1 MAASLSGSWT
11 CALLYPVRFSDNWPP
26 QRTLAFALWA
36 RIPLG
41 FLVAS
46 VTYDPVAFISS
57 LTIKTFAKLR
67 HTRVLRGVL
76 SLHWGAGDP
85 RAGEAVFP
93 AAPQALQVECRG
105 P

>member
-1 MAASLSGSWT
+1 MPLSGSWT
-11 CALLYPVRFSDNWPP
+11 CALLYFVRFSDNRPP

-41 FLVAS
+41 FLVVSA
-46 VTYDPVAFISS
+46 TYDPVAFISS

-67 HTRVLRGVL
+67 HARVLRGVL
-76 SLHWGAGDP
+76 SSHWGARDP
-85 RAGEAVFP
+85 QAGEAVFP
-93 AAPQALQVECRG
+93 AALQAPQAECRG